1 MGKSEAR
8 TLYHQRAHIGPYGDE
23 DYVQVLVA
31 RFCLG
36 LSEPDWPYGPRFV
49 MRLKGKVRVLKTDS
63 EQRTVVHEMLE
74 HEESELFTLDELLVA
89 AGERGFDKPFWN
101 MSVAEENATAI
112 RFAQALF
119 EDVLGRY
126 KRRQAKAHK
135 QLGFAGYRLL
145 LSGTKGKVVEER
157 LKAGWSLWTALEPYG
172 MNIRNTDF
180 RWFREVFG
188 LVPEK
193 LKHDAESKFFND
205 LWMPSATGNE
215 QKEEA

>member
-31 RFCLG
+31 RFRLG

-135 QLGFAGYRLL
+135 QLGFAGYRLS
-145 LSGTKGKVVEER
+145 LSETKGKVVRER
-157 LKAGWSLWTALEPYG
+157 LQAGWSLWTSLEPYG
-172 MNIRNTDF
+172 MNVRNTDW
-180 RWFREVFG
+180 RWFETMFG
-188 LVPEK
+188 LVAVRPEYCHK
-193 LKHDAESKFFND
+193 AEFYND
-205 LWMPSATGNE
+205 YWSPSVTGNE
-215 QKEEA
+215 QEDES